1 MEMQQHKPFPTFAIL
16 PTLLSIASNFIFYSV
31 PMALCGN
38 LRHFDFTLAFD
49 RAVPVLPVFTPI
61 YLSFFIVWLVN
72 FILVGYQGKEA
83 FYRFLTADFMGR
95 LVCTAFFVLLPTTNV
110 RPIVENSD
118 VFCRML
124 NTVVYGNDAAT
135 NLFPSVHCYVSWLC
149 FLGVNAKES
158 PLPKWYRVAVCVY
171 VCLILI
177 ATQVLK
183 QHVIVDLIAAVL
195 LAYGMLALNR
205 RIGAYRFL
213 QTVCEWVNGKL
224 HIGRSIPAQP
234 EKTA

>member
-1 MEMQQHKPFPTFAIL
+1 MNPQQKRSFPCFAVL

-31 PMALCGN
+31 PMALCGS
-38 LRHFDFTLAFD
+38 LPHIDMTTAFD
-49 RAVPVLPVFTPI
+49 RAVPVVPAFTPI

-72 FILVGYQGKEA
+72 FLLVGYQGKEA

-95 LVCTAFFVLLPTTNV
+95 LVCTAFFIFLPTMNV
-110 RPIVENSD
+110 RPVVENSD
-118 VFCRML
+118 VFCRLL
-124 NTVVYGNDAAT
+124 NNVVYGNDAAT

-149 FLGVNAKES
+149 FLGVGAKAS
-158 PLPKWYRVAVCVY
+158 PLPKWYKAAVCVY

-183 QHVIVDLIAAVL
+183 QHVIADLVAAVL

-205 RIGAYRFL
+205 RIGAYRF
-213 QTVCEWVNGKL
+213 VESACEWLNGKL
-224 HIGRSIPAQP
+224 HVKAQP
-234 EKTA
+234 EAY

>member
-1 MEMQQHKPFPTFAIL
+1 METLSRKEFPAFAIL
-16 PTLLSIASNFIFYSV
+16 PTLLSIASNFVFYSV
-31 PMALCGN
+31 PMALCGE

-110 RPIVENSD
+110 RPVVENSD
-118 VFCRML
+118 VFCRLL
-124 NTVVYGNDAAT
+124 NGVVYGHDEAT

-149 FLGVNAKES
+149 FLGVSAKKS
-158 PLPKWYRVAVCVY
+158 PLPKWYQAVVCVY
-171 VCLILI
+171 VCLILV

-195 LAYGMLALNR
+195 LAYGMLALNK
-205 RIGAYRFL
+205 RINAYRFL
-213 QTVCEWVNGKL
+213 QSICEWCNRKL
-224 HIGRSIPAQP
+224 HIVRDAPAPQ
-234 EKTA
+234 